1 MDLITPALV
10 WRKSSQSA
18 QQDNCVETAEL
29 PDGGRAVRD
38 SKDRNGPVL
47 CFADTEWQIFIGG
60 IKNGSLKV

>member
-1 MDLITPALV
+1 MDQVTPALV

-29 PDGGRAVRD
+29 PDGGWTVRD

-47 CFADTEWQIFIGG
+47 RFANAEWQNFIVD
-60 IKNGSLKV
+60 IKNGSLEV